1 MKEYIIPEQWSEVK
15 LKTYQKFHQAIK
27 VYENTPE
34 YSDKFLDRASLY
46 LCSIPSDEL
55 RKLEAKQFDE
65 VSNTIHQL
73 FTNVGEMPL
82 IREFEIGETKY
93 AFIPDLEHITYG
105 EYIDLVSLCKDTWA
119 NTAAIMSILYRPVT
133 TTHWS
138 GKYDIAKYNGTIDT
152 IVDLFQDKLTMDIV
166 FGAISFFQNG
176 LSVLLKDIQTSTN
189 QTIQV
194 ALKTNTLLKKALA
207 KNGQH
212 TEHLSYLV
220 EQTLSTLTQQQ
231 K

>member
-15 LKTYQKFHQAIK
+15 LKVYQKFHQAIK
-27 VYENTPE
+27 PYEGTPE
-34 YSDKFLDRASLY
+34 YVDKFLDRASLY

-55 RKLEAKQFDE
+55 RRLEAKQFDE

-93 AFIPDLEHITYG
+93 SFIPDLEHITYG
-105 EYIDLVSLCKDTWA
+105 EYIDLVTLCKDTWA
-119 NTAAIMSILYRPVT
+119 NTAAIMSILYRPIT

-138 GKYDIAKYNGTIDT
+138 GKYDIAKYNGTVDAV
-152 IVDLFQDKLTMDIV
+152 VDLFQDKLTMDII
-166 FGAISFFQNG
+166 FGALSFFQSG
-176 LSVLLKDIQTSTN
+176 LRELTRDILISSNKIVQTT
-189 QTIQV
+189 
-194 ALKTNTLLKKALA
+194 LKTNTALKQALV
-207 KNGQH
+207 KNGISI
-212 TEHLSYLV
+212 ERLSPSL
-220 EQTLSTLTQQQ
+220 EETLSILMPQQ